1 MDNLQLRENE
11 IFKALKALDGMDFV
25 LIGGYA
31 ANAYA
36 LPRFS
41 VDCDIVIRKKETYG
55 IAGALKKI
63 GYQRTDN
70 ALDLPYHGEFVHFEK
85 ESAPG
90 FFASVDILVD
100 NVHDRQTGVSFDVEW
115 IFSNSRKRQISGKTI
130 MERLGVRVINPEALF
145 VMKFISARV
154 TDIRDVF
161 MMADKV
167 GDFGLVKK
175 EIASRVDFKRQFEK
189 ITGTVMGRQFKDNL
203 QGVYGYIDE
212 RVFEKHMKLI
222 LGLDG
227 AMI

>member
-1 MDNLQLRENE
+1 MDKLQLRENE
-11 IFKALKALDGMDFV
+11 IFKALKALYGIDFV

-41 VDCDIVIRKKETYG
+41 VDCDIVIRPGSARKVE
-55 IAGALKKI
+55 
-63 GYQRTDN
+63 N
-70 ALDLPYHGEFVHFEK
+70 ALRNAGYAKAENDTDLPYHGEFVRFEK
-85 ESAPG
+85 ETAAG
-90 FFASVDILVD
+90 IHASVDVLVD
-100 NVHDRQTGVSFDVEW
+100 KVHDRQSGVSFDAEW
-115 IFSNSRKRQISGKTI
+115 IFRNSRKRRMIGKTVNETLVLR
-130 MERLGVRVINPEALF
+130 MINPDALF
-145 VMKFISARV
+145 VMKFVSARV

-161 MMADKV
+161 MMADKI

-189 ITGTVMGRQFKDNL
+189 ITGMITGRQFKDNL

-212 RVFEKHMKLI
+212 RVFEKHLKLI

-227 AMI
+227 VNV